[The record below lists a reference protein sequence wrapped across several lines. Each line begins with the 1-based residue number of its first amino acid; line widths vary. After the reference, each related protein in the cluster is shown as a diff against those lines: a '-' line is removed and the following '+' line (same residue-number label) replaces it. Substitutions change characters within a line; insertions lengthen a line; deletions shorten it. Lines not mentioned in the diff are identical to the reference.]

1 MKHKT
6 RKVIETIKKHDN
18 IFILIL
24 IILSI
29 FGVSLNIL
37 IAESD
42 ELWNFQ
48 SVYKMYNGFQI
59 YKDFNVIITPLFFI
73 IGKILFNIFGANFLT
88 FRIYNIII
96 TTALY
101 FTTYL
106 LLKSIGINK
115 KNSAIIT
122 LILIIFKRYLM
133 VRAQANYTTMALM
146 LCIIG
151 ILFCIKKNKYNTI
164 IQGIIIFL
172 IFYTKQNIGVYY
184 GTSLFL
190 FEILSKNNIKE
201 KIKRLLIEFITFIT
215 LLILSLIIFYMN
227 NNLYD
232 FINYAFLGIKEF
244 ANENIFIAPDSMITI
259 IFFIIIN
266 LTFTIIYIK
275 NKKIGISE
283 NEKENL
289 ITLNCFA
296 IPLLLISWPIVN
308 DVHSIIAIHISI
320 ILFVY
325 IINIMMKRINIKISK
340 KIINGILVFLCV
352 ISCGFSIVNFYSW
365 IINKNYI
372 KEKYSI
378 NEESPYYG
386 GVIEEERI
394 ENINAVVNYIQSR
407 PNNVIVLSYKA
418 ALYMIPLQRN
428 NGDMDLPFKGNLG
441 RDGENGIIEKL
452 KKMENVEILI
462 TKDKE
467 DKIWQESELVRN
479 YIKDNMVNIG
489 EIEEFEIWKK

>member
-244 ANENIFIAPDSMITI
+244 ANENIFIAPDLS
-259 IFFIIIN
+259 
-266 LTFTIIYIK
+266 L
-275 NKKIGISE
+275 
-283 NEKENL
+283 
-289 ITLNCFA
+289 
-296 IPLLLISWPIVN
+296 
-308 DVHSIIAIHISI
+308 IHI
-320 ILFVY
+320 
-325 IINIMMKRINIKISK
+325 
-340 KIINGILVFLCV
+340 
-352 ISCGFSIVNFYSW
+352 
-365 IINKNYI
+365 
-372 KEKYSI
+372 
-378 NEESPYYG
+378 
-386 GVIEEERI
+386 
-394 ENINAVVNYIQSR
+394 
-407 PNNVIVLSYKA
+407 
-418 ALYMIPLQRN
+418 
-428 NGDMDLPFKGNLG
+428 
-441 RDGENGIIEKL
+441 
-452 KKMENVEILI
+452 
-462 TKDKE
+462 
-467 DKIWQESELVRN
+467 
-479 YIKDNMVNIG
+479 
-489 EIEEFEIWKK
+489 

>member
-1 MKHKT
+1 MKDILK
-6 RKVIETIKKHDN
+6 KAIETIKKHDN
-18 IFILIL
+18 IFMLIVIL
-24 IILSI
+24 LSI
-29 FGVSLNIL
+29 TGVTLNIF
-37 IAESD
+37 ITTSD

-48 SVYKMYNGFQI
+48 SINKMCNGFQI

-73 IGKILFNIFGANFLT
+73 IGKILFDILGANFLT

-106 LLKSIGINK
+106 LLKSIKISK

-122 LILIIFKRYLM
+122 LILVMFKKYLM

-146 LCIIG
+146 LCVIG
-151 ILFCIKKNKYNTI
+151 IIFCIKKNKYNTI
-164 IQGIIIFL
+164 IQGIIVFL

-184 GTSLFL
+184 GTSLFF
-190 FEILSKNNIKE
+190 FEILSKNDIKE

-215 LLILSLIIFYMN
+215 LVILSLIIFYMN

-232 FINYAFLGIKEF
+232 FINYTFLGIKEF
-244 ANENIFIAPDSMITI
+244 ANENILILPDSMITI
-259 IFFIIIN
+259 IFLLIIN

-308 DVHSIIAIHISI
+308 DVHSIMAIHISI

-325 IINIMMKRINIKISK
+325 IVNIMIKRIDIEISK
-340 KIINGILVFLCV
+340 KIINGILIFLCTAT
-352 ISCGFSIVNFYSW
+352 CGFSIINFYIW
-365 IINKNYI
+365 TINKNDI
-372 KEKYSI
+372 KQKYNI
-378 NEESPYYG
+378 NEESPFYG
-386 GVIEEERI
+386 GVIPEERI
-394 ENINAVVNYIQSR
+394 ENINKVTNYIESR

-418 ALYMIPLQRN
+418 ALYMVALQRN
-428 NGDMDLPFKGNLG
+428 NGDMDLPFKGNFG
-441 RDGENGIIEKL
+441 RDGENGIIEKI
-452 KKMENVEILI
+452 KNMENVEILI
-462 TKDKE
+462 TKDEE

-479 YIKDNMVNIG
+479 YIIENMEKIG
-489 EIEEFEIWKK
+489 EIEEFEIWRK

>member
-1 MKHKT
+1 MKDILK
-6 RKVIETIKKHDN
+6 KAIETIKKHDN
-18 IFILIL
+18 IFMLIVIL
-24 IILSI
+24 LSI
-29 FGVSLNIL
+29 TGVTLNIF
-37 IAESD
+37 ITTSD

-48 SVYKMYNGFQI
+48 SINKMCNGFQI

-73 IGKILFNIFGANFLT
+73 IGKILFDILGANFLT

-106 LLKSIGINK
+106 LLKSIKISK

-122 LILIIFKRYLM
+122 LILVMFKKYLM

-146 LCIIG
+146 LCVIG
-151 ILFCIKKNKYNTI
+151 IIFCIKKNKYNSI
-164 IQGIIIFL
+164 IQGIIVFL

-184 GTSLFL
+184 GTSLFF
-190 FEILSKNNIKE
+190 FEILSKNDIKE
-201 KIKRLLIEFITFIT
+201 KIKRLLIEFTTFIT
-215 LLILSLIIFYMN
+215 LVILSLIIFYMN

-232 FINYAFLGIKEF
+232 FISYTFLGIKEF
-244 ANENIFIAPDSMITI
+244 ASENILILPDSMITI
-259 IFFIIIN
+259 IFLLIIN

-308 DVHSIIAIHISI
+308 DVHSIMAIHISI

-325 IINIMMKRINIKISK
+325 IVNIMIKRIDIEISK
-340 KIINGILVFLCV
+340 KIINGILIFLCTAT
-352 ISCGFSIVNFYSW
+352 CGFSIINFYIW
-365 IINKNYI
+365 TINKNDI
-372 KEKYSI
+372 KQKYNI
-378 NEESPYYG
+378 NEESPFYG
-386 GVIEEERI
+386 GVIPEERI
-394 ENINAVVNYIQSR
+394 ENINKVTNYIESR

-418 ALYMIPLQRN
+418 ALYMVPLQRN
-428 NGDMDLPFKGNLG
+428 NGDMDLPFKGNFG
-441 RDGENGIIEKL
+441 RDGENGIIEKI
-452 KKMENVEILI
+452 KNMENVEILI
-462 TKDKE
+462 TKDEE

-479 YIKDNMVNIG
+479 YIIENMEKIG
-489 EIEEFEIWKK
+489 EIEEFEIWRK